1 MKKTGFEWS
10 LEQKIVIK
18 NLNSWEVGDGFDFF
32 DESYYR
38 EKIDAVTFEKRLYS
52 CKFTNGVSPIKSL
65 DFLEYRMY
73 GLVPY
78 NLSPIQQGIQFGHAV
93 VEYGTARNLRNSDYP
108 IAGKTGTAGQAATA
122 GTVNTK
128 DLGQPEIIYN
138 QWADN
143 DKTFII
149 LNGGTTNNNPD
160 KLGSLNQHYNLITE
174 KTRTAFFCEP
184 DLGDQLTAFVFLV
197 DERVWN
203 RELYPDFIPVDYGHI
218 SSEKIE
224 FERYTKWVA
233 SIGGEENVFLRHYL
247 KNLRLA

>member
-1 MKKTGFEWS
+1 MKKTGFEWCLLDS
-10 LEQKIVIK
+10 ITIK
-18 NLNSWEVGDGFDFF
+18 NLSNWEVGEGFTYF

-38 EKIDAVTFEKRLYS
+38 EKIHRTTFEKRLGDL
-52 CKFTNGVSPIKSL
+52 KFINGVPPIKSL
-65 DFLEYRMY
+65 PFLEFRMY

-93 VEYGTARNLRNSDYP
+93 VEYGR
-108 IAGKTGTAGQAATA
+108 
-122 GTVNTK
+122 NTK
-128 DLGQPEIIYN
+128 DLGRPERMYN

-160 KLGSLNQHYNLITE
+160 KLGSLNQHYNFITDY
-174 KTRTAFFCEP
+174 TRTAFFCEP

-203 RELYPDFIPVDYGHI
+203 KELYPDFIPVDYRAV
-218 SSEKIE
+218 SFDENIE
-224 FERYTKWVA
+224 LKRYTKWVA
-233 SIGGEENVFLRHYL
+233 SIGGQVNVFLRDYL